1 MKALILLA
9 CLLPLFSFAQTEPN
23 ARIKKTSW
31 ELTGGAG
38 VSYFAYSSSKVKE
51 HFASPDFRVGTLASR
66 SLTDHLFFQYG
77 LRLGVRLKTTSLNYD
92 PMYVNVNTL
101 PRVEEL
107 DKTSSQ
113 SDQFFFEIPIVLHY
127 QLHQLGFSLGAT
139 YKNYIQFDNV
149 RYRNYTS
156 TRDVG
161 INPGISYQITPRWR
175 IGAEYYY
182 GLMKF
187 SERATSDQSMNP
199 FTYKAYNRYAQISI
213 AYSLRKK

>member
-1 MKALILLA
+1 MPPPSVHL
-9 CLLPLFSFAQTEPN
+9 AQTEPKSSF
-23 ARIKKTSW
+23 KKTNW

-51 HFASPDFRVGTLASR
+51 HFASPDFRAGALTSR
-66 SLTDHLFFQYG
+66 SLTDHLFFRYG
-77 LRLGVRLKTTSLNYD
+77 LRLGIRLKTASLNYN
-92 PMYVNVNTL
+92 PMYVYVNTL

-113 SDQFFFEIPIVLHY
+113 SDQFFFEIPIALHY
-127 QLHQLGFSLGAT
+127 QLYKLGFSLGVT

-161 INPGISYQITPRWR
+161 INPWISYQATPRWR

-182 GLMKF
+182 GLLKF
-187 SERATSDQSMNP
+187 SERTTRDQSMNP
-199 FTYKAYNRYAQISI
+199 FTYKAYNRYAQIFI
-213 AYSLRKK
+213 AYSLLKKIK